1 MNDIQRLF
9 DIPQYQ
15 LAHYPLE
22 KCLVQKENGKW
33 VGISTQE
40 YINKANMMSEAL
52 LKLGIQRGDMIGM
65 ISNNRT
71 EWNIVDIAISQIGAI
86 NVPIYPTISEQDY
99 KYIFNNAG
107 IKYCFISS
115 KEILTKATNIKHEVP
130 SLIDIF
136 TFDKIE
142 GAKHWTELLNTA
154 NGERIDE
161 INTIKSSIKSSDLAT
176 LIYTS
181 GTTGSP
187 KGVMLSHGNIVSNVK
202 GSYPRLPVKPGG
214 KSLSFLPV
222 CHVYERMLLYLYTY
236 TGVSIHFAE
245 SLETIGDNLREVQPD
260 VFTAV
265 PRLLEKIY
273 DKIIAKGEALTGI
286 KRALFFWS
294 LNVAEDYKEKDNSA
308 FYMIK
313 LSIARKLIF
322 SKWKEAVG
330 GRVKAIASGS
340 ASLQTR
346 LAKVFNAAEIPIM
359 EGYGLTETSPVIS
372 VNEIKN
378 DGMRFGSV
386 GKPID
391 FMDVRIEADGEIVVK
406 GPNVMM
412 GYYNLTEK
420 TKETFTDDG
429 YFKTGDIGEFRDDF
443 LYITDRKKEMFK
455 TSGGKYI
462 APQVMENKYKESRFI
477 EQIMVVGENKK
488 LPAALI
494 VPSFTFLKDYC
505 LRKDIKYNSIDDI
518 IKNERIINRISE
530 EIDLYNQ
537 KFGKWEQ
544 VKKFELLN
552 NEWTVENGELTP
564 TLKLKR
570 RIIKD
575 KYQKE
580 IDKIYC

>member
-9 DIPQYQ
+9 DIPEYQ

-52 LKLGIQRGDMIGM
+52 LKLGIQRGDKIGM

-71 EWNIVDIAISQIGAI
+71 EWNIVDLAILQIGAI
-86 NVPIYPTISEQDY
+86 NVPIYPTISQQDY
-99 KYIFNNAG
+99 KYIFNDAG

-115 KEILTKATNIKHEVP
+115 EDILTKAANIKHEVP

-136 TFDKIE
+136 TFDKIAN
-142 GAKHWTELLNTA
+142 AKHWTQLLNTA
-154 NGERIDE
+154 NGEKTDE
-161 INTIKSSIKSSDLAT
+161 INTIKASIKSSDLAT

-181 GTTGSP
+181 GTTGNP
-187 KGVMLSHGNIVSNVK
+187 KGVMLSHENLVSNVK
-202 GSYPRLPVKPGG
+202 GSYPRLPVEPGG
-214 KSLSFLPV
+214 KSLSFLPI

-245 SLETIGDNLREVQPD
+245 SLETIGDNLKEVQPD

-294 LNVAEDYKEKDNSA
+294 LSVAEDYKEKDNSD

-313 LSIARKLIF
+313 LWISRKLIF

-346 LAKVFNAAEIPIM
+346 LARVFNAAEIPIM

-391 FMDVRIEADGEIVVK
+391 FMDVRIEEDGEIVVK
-406 GPNVMM
+406 GPNVML
-412 GYYNLTEK
+412 GYYNLPEK

-429 YFKTGDIGEFRDDF
+429 YFRTGDIGEFRNDF

-462 APQVMENKYKESRFI
+462 APQVIENKYKESRFI
-477 EQIMVVGENKK
+477 EQIMVVGENQK

-494 VPSFTFLKDYC
+494 VPSFTFLKNYC
-505 LRKDIKYNSIDDI
+505 LIKDIKYNSIDDI
-518 IKNERIINRISE
+518 IQNERIINRIAK

-552 NEWTVENGELTP
+552 HEWTVENGELTA

>member
-9 DIPQYQ
+9 DIPEYQ

-52 LKLGIQRGDMIGM
+52 LKLGIQRGDKIGM

-71 EWNIVDIAISQIGAI
+71 EWNIVDLAILQIGAI
-86 NVPIYPTISEQDY
+86 NVPIYPTISQQDY
-99 KYIFNNAG
+99 KYIFNDAG

-115 KEILTKATNIKHEVP
+115 EDILTKAANIKHEVP

-136 TFDKIE
+136 TFDKIAN
-142 GAKHWTELLNTA
+142 AKHWTQLLNTA
-154 NGERIDE
+154 NGEKTDE
-161 INTIKSSIKSSDLAT
+161 INTIKASIKSSDLAT

-181 GTTGSP
+181 GTTGNP
-187 KGVMLSHGNIVSNVK
+187 KGVMLSHENLVSNVK
-202 GSYPRLPVKPGG
+202 GSYPRLPVEPGG
-214 KSLSFLPV
+214 KSLSFLPI

-245 SLETIGDNLREVQPD
+245 SLETIGDNLKEVQPD

-294 LNVAEDYKEKDNSA
+294 LSVAEDYKEKDNSD

-313 LSIARKLIF
+313 LWISRKLIF

-346 LAKVFNAAEIPIM
+346 LARVFNAAEIPIM

-391 FMDVRIEADGEIVVK
+391 FMDVRIEEDGEIVVK
-406 GPNVMM
+406 GPNVML
-412 GYYNLTEK
+412 GYYNLPEK

-429 YFKTGDIGEFRDDF
+429 YFRTGDIGEFRNDF

-477 EQIMVVGENKK
+477 EQIMVVGENQK

-494 VPSFTFLKDYC
+494 VPSFTFLKNYC
-505 LRKDIKYNSIDDI
+505 LIKDIKYNSIDDI
-518 IKNERIINRISE
+518 IQNERIINRIAK

-552 NEWTVENGELTP
+552 HEWTVENGELTA

>member
-1 MNDIQRLF
+1 MNDIERLF
-9 DIPQYQ
+9 DIPEYQ
-15 LAHYPLE
+15 LAHYPLD

-52 LKLGIQRGDMIGM
+52 LKLGIQRGDKIGM

-71 EWNIVDIAISQIGAI
+71 EWSIVDIAILQIGAI

-99 KYIFNNAG
+99 KYIFNDAG

-115 KEILTKATNIKHEVP
+115 EDILTKATNIKHEVP
-130 SLIDIF
+130 SLIEIF
-136 TFDKIE
+136 TFDKIAN
-142 GAKHWTELLNTA
+142 AKHWTELLNTA
-154 NGERIDE
+154 NGENMDE
-161 INTIKSSIKSSDLAT
+161 INAIKASIKSSDLAT

-181 GTTGSP
+181 GTTGNP
-187 KGVMLSHGNIVSNVK
+187 KGVMLSHENLLSNVK
-202 GSYPRLPVKPGG
+202 GSYPRLPVEPGG
-214 KSLSFLPV
+214 KSLSFLPI

-245 SLETIGDNLREVQPD
+245 SLETIGDNLKEVQPD

-294 LNVAEDYKEKDNSA
+294 LSVAEDYKEKDNSA

-330 GRVKAIASGS
+330 GRIKTIASGS

-346 LAKVFNAAEIPIM
+346 LARVFNAAEIPIM

-386 GKPID
+386 GKPIE
-391 FMDVRIEADGEIVVK
+391 FMDVRIEEDGEIVVK
-406 GPNVMM
+406 GPNVMI
-412 GYYNLTEK
+412 GYYNLPEK

-429 YFKTGDIGEFRDDF
+429 YFRTGDIGEFRNDF

-505 LRKDIKYNSIDDI
+505 LRKGIKYNSIDDI
-518 IKNERIINRISE
+518 IKNERIINRIAK
-530 EIDLYNQ
+530 EIDLYSQ

-552 NEWTVENGELTP
+552 HEWTVENGELTP